1 MYRYIILL
9 ISTLLVTVIPQVS
22 YALGFEIGAGYMR
35 HNPSGDFAYKPSSS
49 IDKLDIE
56 RDLRYESGDR
66 IYARIKVETPLLL
79 PNVYGFITPIKFEE
93 TGSKTKNFTF
103 GDITF
108 DVTAPFD
115 SKLQMDLYDLCFFY
129 SLPFLNKATLG
140 KINAEIGLN
149 ARLIDI
155 DAEVSGRDAVTGLT
169 ETESVN
175 TIIPAPMIYAAI
187 QLYPLDFLSIEAE
200 GRGIAYSSSHYYDI
214 IGKIKVKPIGP
225 LFIAGGYRFNDIKI
239 DYADIEAS
247 IALSGPFIET
257 GVVF

>member
-1 MYRYIILL
+1 
-9 ISTLLVTVIPQVS
+9 VIPQTS
-22 YALGFEIGAGYMR
+22 YALGFEIGVGYLLQD
-35 HNPSGDFAYKPSSS
+35 PSGDFAYKPLSSV
-49 IDKLDIE
+49 DKLDIE
-56 RDLRYESGDR
+56 SDLRYNSEDN
-66 IYARIKVETPLLL
+66 IFVRIKVETPLLL
-79 PNVYGFITPIKFEE
+79 PNVSGSITPIKFEK
-93 TGSKTKNFTF
+93 TGSRTENFTF
-103 GDITF
+103 GDTAF

-115 SKLQMDLYDLCFFY
+115 SKLRMDLYDLCFYY

-175 TIIPAPMIYAAI
+175 AIIPVPMIYAGV
-187 QLYPLDFLSIEAE
+187 QLYPADFLSIEAE
-200 GRGIAYSSSHYYDI
+200 GRGIAYSSSHYYDV

-225 LFIAGGYRFNDIKI
+225 LFIAGGYRLNDIKI

-247 IALSGPFIET
+247 IKLIGPFIET
-257 GVVF
+257 GIVF